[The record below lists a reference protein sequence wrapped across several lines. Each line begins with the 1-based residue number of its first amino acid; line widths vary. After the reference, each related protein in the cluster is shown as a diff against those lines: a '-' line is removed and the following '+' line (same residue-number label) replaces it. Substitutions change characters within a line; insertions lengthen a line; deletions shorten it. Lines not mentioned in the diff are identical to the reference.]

1 MEYEIEKM
9 WRIHKYG
16 KIGLV
21 DGTENKQDDDIRIE
35 IIKKIMSDKGE
46 EINEEVLNEQI
57 NDICRDVVREIKI
70 ENILSKEFEENDRLA
85 VTDVI
90 DDIIQKIEG
99 NQQGLIAKNSN
110 ENRIAFVEKF
120 TIVTTKKPKAK
131 SVKLNKKNT
140 KTAIITNMAI
150 NEEVTSSKSDVQI
163 ITQSS
168 LNQKSIPETSNSDIS
183 STQQPAQSY
192 FSSDY
197 FGISIVESD
206 SDAEKEDLLLKDETV
221 YEPIVKP
228 ERKQSKNRMKQRNCR
243 LNINIIIFLRLSQVL
258 FSISLIAISSFL
270 MAIIPKQAIYYLVFS
285 IMAFFVLLATN
296 IIEKKVNYR
305 RVWVS

>member
-46 EINEEVLNEQI
+46 EINEEVLIEQM
-57 NDICRDVVREIKI
+57 NNICRDVVREIKI

-99 NQQGLIAKNSN
+99 NQQGLIAKISN

-140 KTAIITNMAI
+140 KTAIITTMAI
-150 NEEVTSSKSDVQI
+150 
-163 ITQSS
+163 
-168 LNQKSIPETSNSDIS
+168 
-183 STQQPAQSY
+183 
-192 FSSDY
+192 
-197 FGISIVESD
+197 
-206 SDAEKEDLLLKDETV
+206 
-221 YEPIVKP
+221 
-228 ERKQSKNRMKQRNCR
+228 
-243 LNINIIIFLRLSQVL
+243 
-258 FSISLIAISSFL
+258 
-270 MAIIPKQAIYYLVFS
+270 
-285 IMAFFVLLATN
+285 
-296 IIEKKVNYR
+296 
-305 RVWVS
+305 

>member
-1 MEYEIEKM
+1 MLRKVVLQDSFPPN
-9 WRIHKYG
+9 K
-16 KIGLV
+16 KIGHF
-21 DGTENKQDDDIRIE
+21 
-35 IIKKIMSDKGE
+35 
-46 EINEEVLNEQI
+46 
-57 NDICRDVVREIKI
+57 KI

-99 NQQGLIAKNSN
+99 NQQGLIAKISN

-140 KTAIITNMAI
+140 KTAIITTMAI

-183 STQQPAQSY
+183 SNNQLNRHPTQS
-192 FSSDY
+192 FFLSDY

-206 SDAEKEDLLLKDETV
+206 SDAEIEDLLLKDETV

-228 ERKQSKNRMKQRNCR
+228 ERKQSKFSVSYLNSICKMKKSQIK
-243 LNINIIIFLRLSQVL
+243 INKLYH
-258 FSISLIAISSFL
+258 
-270 MAIIPKQAIYYLVFS
+270 M
-285 IMAFFVLLATN
+285 
-296 IIEKKVNYR
+296 
-305 RVWVS
+305 